1 MEMGLLR
8 HRVDIQ
14 QRSGTLDTFGQAV
27 QTWTTLFTVWASI
40 EDISGKELLASM
52 AINSEISTHIYI
64 RYRAGI
70 TAANRVLYQGTAY
83 NIQAVVDATGRKR
96 ELHLMCS
103 KNINQG

>member
-14 QRSGTLDTFGQAV
+14 QRTGTLDTFGQAV

>member
-1 MEMGLLR
+1 MQTGTLR

-14 QRSGTLDTFGQAV
+14 QRTGTLDTFGQAV
-27 QTWTTLFTVWASI
+27 QTWATLFTCWASI
-40 EDISGKELLASM
+40 EDISGKELFASM

-64 RYRAGI
+64 RYRAGL
-70 TAANRVLYQGTAY
+70 TAAHRVLYQGAVY

-103 KNINQG
+103 RNLNQG